1 MSTPTKAST
10 ASTSTV
16 TFDIGGTN
24 FTVATSTIE
33 QHPESMLATMI
44 SGRWAIEGS
53 EVDQSFDVINE
64 KPLFIDRN
72 PNRFGFVLD
81 FLRDGKVN
89 LPHTTTAEEMAID
102 FDYLNIDVPE
112 EAIAFHPL
120 PAPLV
125 VSNLVS
131 RFKDLEDKV
140 KESGISYC
148 SALAT
153 HAATRVAHLILK
165 QHYVELAEAIREGKT
180 GTITYKIHDLLK
192 VRKESQDAE
201 LIRLNDAVRK
211 DGFSKH
217 VEETL
222 ESFGIR
228 STISS
233 GYYSSCYS
241 LTIKLI

>member
-1 MSTPTKAST
+1 
-10 ASTSTV
+10 
-16 TFDIGGTN
+16 
-24 FTVATSTIE
+24 
-33 QHPESMLATMI
+33 MI

-102 FDYLNIDVPE
+102 FDYLNIDVPK

-120 PAPLV
+120 PASLV
-125 VSNLVS
+125 VSKVC
-131 RFKDLEDKV
+131 KD
-140 KESGISYC
+140 
-148 SALAT
+148 
-153 HAATRVAHLILK
+153 
-165 QHYVELAEAIREGKT
+165 
-180 GTITYKIHDLLK
+180 
-192 VRKESQDAE
+192 SQDAE
-201 LIRLNDAVRK
+201 FIRLKDAVGK
-211 DGFSKH
+211 DGFLKH

-233 GYYSSCYS
+233 GYYSW
-241 LTIKLI
+241 LNIKLI

>member
-1 MSTPTKAST
+1 
-10 ASTSTV
+10 
-16 TFDIGGTN
+16 
-24 FTVATSTIE
+24 
-33 QHPESMLATMI
+33 MLATMI
-44 SGRWAIEGS
+44 SGRWGIEGS
-53 EVDQSFDVINE
+53 EVDQSFNVING

-81 FLRDGKVN
+81 FLRDGMVN
-89 LPHTTTAEEMAID
+89 LPHTTTVEEMAID

-120 PAPLV
+120 PASLV
-125 VSNLVS
+125 VSNLAS

-140 KESGISYC
+140 KESRISYC

-180 GTITYKIHDLLK
+180 GKFTYQIYDLLE
-192 VRKESQDAE
+192 VRYDSKDAE
-201 LIRLNDAVRK
+201 YIRLKNEVRK
-211 DGFSKH
+211 DGFTKH
-217 VEETL
+217 IEEML

-228 STISS
+228 STIGYS
-233 GYYSSCYS
+233 GHRSESGS
-241 LTIKLI
+241 ALIVKLI